1 MNKKNIILH
10 QKSKSISNNL
20 SLKDL
25 VYNNNKDG
33 NATINNFINK
43 NNYITEGKMNTENNF
58 KNNIS
63 YTIDDIKQNILD
75 LYYDKT
81 SPFKN
86 QIDNLNLQFYLET
99 EKYLNYNKTN
109 DLVHSQKL
117 QANLFIILFKQI
129 NIFIEEIERLN
140 KIIIEN
146 KFKKET
152 ILQRTLEIK
161 EKKNNFLVKDN
172 LIQSLKQSNINTEKK
187 LLKTL
192 LHEDKLIKDNER
204 LRKENET
211 YKSLTIVFENELK
224 TNRKNYSTS
233 PIEKKNY
240 IKHIKTYSDHD
251 YRSNSIL
258 GDIYGGALGK
268 CETIP
273 YDNKSPL
280 IVKKIISINNNRS
293 KEFCMNNKNFNNK
306 IKLKN
311 KIKKI
316 NSPKNNNIKINNCNQ
331 LLRNNTLRETIKIS
345 LNKPSLNNKQKSK
358 KNQDNKK
365 EELINKNPTKKEFSS
380 SNKFASN
387 NQFNKLFTNKNRIVI
402 NHNLGNNN
410 SCHNKK
416 LVISDKTKKN
426 KFIKNNN
433 KNLKLNLNNI
443 SSTTNIIMTEIN
455 KTSSIEKEKIKNFN
469 RIPTQTGYKKKRNM
483 SEISFNEIAGVE
495 IVNDEINNSL
505 NNINHILNQ
514 IANTKNENFKN
525 IILNNK
531 TLEENK
537 GDKIEKNS
545 LNNRY
550 IGFHDEKKHKKK
562 Q

>member
-1 MNKKNIILH
+1 
-10 QKSKSISNNL
+10 
-20 SLKDL
+20 
-25 VYNNNKDG
+25 
-33 NATINNFINK
+33 
-43 NNYITEGKMNTENNF
+43 
-58 KNNIS
+58 
-63 YTIDDIKQNILD
+63 
-75 LYYDKT
+75 
-81 SPFKN
+81 
-86 QIDNLNLQFYLET
+86 
-99 EKYLNYNKTN
+99 
-109 DLVHSQKL
+109 
-117 QANLFIILFKQI
+117 
-129 NIFIEEIERLN
+129 
-140 KIIIEN
+140 
-146 KFKKET
+146 
-152 ILQRTLEIK
+152 
-161 EKKNNFLVKDN
+161 
-172 LIQSLKQSNINTEKK
+172 
-187 LLKTL
+187 
-192 LHEDKLIKDNER
+192 
-204 LRKENET
+204 
-211 YKSLTIVFENELK
+211 
-224 TNRKNYSTS
+224 
-233 PIEKKNY
+233 
-240 IKHIKTYSDHD
+240 
-251 YRSNSIL
+251 
-258 GDIYGGALGK
+258 
-268 CETIP
+268 
-273 YDNKSPL
+273 
-280 IVKKIISINNNRS
+280 
-293 KEFCMNNKNFNNK
+293 MNNKNFNNK

-550 IGFHDEKKHKKK
+550 IGFHDEKKYKKK
-562 Q
+562 